1 MRWRFGVDGAFPSL
15 SLLESR
21 PSSSFIDLRRFF
33 ALHGDSGPNADCLAL
48 GGLDG
53 LASGCIT
60 TGFSG
65 VA

>member
-15 SLLESR
+15 SLLESG

-33 ALHGDSGPNADCLAL
+33 ALRGDSGPNADCLAL